1 MVLAE
6 DPMSADTH
14 FDAII
19 VGSGFGGSVMAY
31 RLAEAGRRVCVL
43 ERGRPYPPGS
53 FARTPAEMRHNFW
66 DPSKSHYGLF
76 DLWSFRGF
84 NGLVSAGLGGGSLI
98 YANVLLRKDE
108 RWFVDHDP
116 WPVTRAD
123 LDPHYDRVER
133 MMAVQRYPFDQEPY
147 RSTVKTRAMQQ
158 AAAALGYEWMLPP
171 LAVTFANAGAR
182 PVPGEPIV
190 NGADNLHGRARE
202 TCRLCGE
209 CDIGCNY
216 GSKNTLD
223 FTYLSAAVRHGA
235 EIRTLC
241 EVRRLERD
249 ASGYRVR
256 YIAHDPTRRRAA
268 LTSGDVKYTDLTATR
283 VVLSAGTFGSPW
295 LLLSSRDALPALSP
309 ALGTRFSGNGDLLTF
324 AFECGTPM
332 HPSIGPVI
340 TSAMR
345 LPDALDGGGVTGRG
359 AYIEDAGVPAFI
371 LWLIEAANAP
381 GELARA
387 GRVIWDRLRAW
398 IARDSRTDISREME
412 VLLGNCVLSDH
423 TLPLL
428 GMGRDTPD
436 GRMSLEDG
444 WLEIDWTTASSAA
457 YFERVR
463 STMRQMAEAW
473 HGKLVD
479 NPLWALRRVIT
490 VHPLGGCPMGRS
502 SADGVVDAYGEVFN
516 YPGLFVADGSVMP
529 GPVGANPSLTIAA
542 LADRFA
548 ERAIGS

>member
-1 MVLAE
+1 
-6 DPMSADTH
+6 MSADTH
-14 FDAII
+14 FDAIVI
-19 VGSGFGGSVMAY
+19 GSGFGGSVMAY

-66 DPSKSHYGLF
+66 DPGKSHYGLF

-98 YANVLLRKDE
+98 YANVMLRKDE
-108 RWFVDHDP
+108 RWFVDQDP
-116 WPVTRAD
+116 WPVTRTD

-133 MMAVQRYPFDQEPY
+133 MMAVQRYPFDEEPY
-147 RSTVKTRAMQQ
+147 RSTVKTRAMQE
-158 AAAALGYEWMLPP
+158 AAATLGYEWMLPP

-182 PVPGEPIV
+182 PAPGEPIL

-223 FTYLSAAVRHGA
+223 FTYLSAAARHGA

-256 YIAHDPTRRRAA
+256 YIAHDPTGRRAA

-295 LLLSSRDALPALSP
+295 LLLSNRDALPALSP

-324 AFECGTPM
+324 AFECRTPM
-332 HPSIGPVI
+332 RPSMGPVI

-345 LPDALDGGGVTGRG
+345 LPDALDGSGVTGRG

-381 GELARA
+381 GELAR
-387 GRVIWDRLRAW
+387 GVRVMWDRLRAW

-412 VLLGNCVLSDH
+412 VFLGNCLLSDH

-436 GRMSLEDG
+436 GRMSLADG

-463 STMRQMAEAW
+463 STMQHMAETW
-473 HGKLVD
+473 HGRLVD

-548 ERAIGS
+548 ERATGS